1 MKINVYLFVFAVSF
15 FLLLLS
21 PVSAQNVFTVQGVM
35 VDSASGAKLQY
46 VRVGLYTRDSVP
58 VLKANT
64 FTDEAGRFS
73 FKEVLPGQYELN
85 AFLLGYDVK
94 QQTLSI
100 DGVRKNI
107 NLGSI
112 AMKKQ
117 NKTLEE
123 VSIVTQKPV
132 YMMEGEKTLYNVSED
147 PTIQDGTA
155 SDALQNAPG
164 VEVDVDGNITLR
176 GVSSVEIWINNRPSK
191 MNPDGLKDFI
201 RQMPANAIE
210 RIEVITN
217 PSARYSAKGTG
228 GIINVVTTGRIIRNS
243 FISFGLKGSTRPN
256 VSPWLSF
263 VYSKEKLSVNFY
275 FNGGFSVRKSTEDYT
290 NSKLNDDMDTISA
303 TEGNGHSQNRNYS
316 GGFYSN
322 GTYDIDSLNYIGWWV
337 GFRPS
342 FKRNTGSAWE
352 KRTELGFLMPETFEF
367 NEETSQKNLS
377 FNSYGGLWYQHVFC
391 NDDRHAIGFDF
402 SFTEW
407 NNNSNLQYNRDY
419 VLRDYLDKKR
429 NEVSNTGSYSLG
441 LSADY
446 TLPYHKNGTIMI
458 GFIGGYDRTTDY
470 QRTDTLNRI
479 SDLYQID
486 SFRLY
491 DAAGSQWDCEL
502 YTTIEHI
509 FGNFTAK
516 GGLRLEY
523 SKRYFDIFNAS
534 GYGLQHSDLSFY
546 PSLHL
551 TYRTENMH
559 NFKLS
564 YTRRVSIPAM
574 SQLSP
579 FVRYGEDSY
588 SVGNPDLKS
597 TFTHS
602 VEAGYT
608 KFFPKFGFLGVNGYW
623 KYNVN
628 ERNTLTDVVYDEYFG
643 RYVTF
648 SQPVNIGRSYRV
660 GADVN
665 VTYRLKS
672 YLNIRFYTNVFY
684 YHSMFSFRDSE
695 DMQTVSNL
703 GYSFR
708 LNCWAKCWKV
718 LEVNVSGNYKSK
730 RVTMFTESR
739 PGFSIDAGLRA
750 DFWKR
755 RISVHLNANDIFNW
769 DKSITVSTNPYYSSN
784 STVKYNSRSIS
795 AGVTFRF
802 GKLELE
808 SKASQGMGGNDD

>member
-1 MKINVYLFVFAVSF
+1 MKRITLLTFFVCLFLPFSR
-15 FLLLLS
+15 L
-21 PVSAQNVFTVQGVM
+21 SAQNMVSVQGVI

-46 VRVGLYTRDSVP
+46 VRVGLYTTDSVP

-64 FTDEAGRFS
+64 FTDEAGKFS
-73 FKEVLPGQYELN
+73 FKEIPSGQYELN

-94 QQTLSI
+94 QQPISI
-100 DGVRKNI
+100 DGVRKNV
-107 NLGSI
+107 NLGSV

-117 NKTLEE
+117 NTTLEE

-201 RQMPANAIE
+201 RQMPANVIE

-217 PSARYSAKGTG
+217 PSARYSAQGTG
-228 GIINVVTTGRIIRNS
+228 GIINVVTTGRIIQNS
-243 FISFGLKGSTRPN
+243 FVSFGLRGSTRPN
-256 VSPWLSF
+256 VSPWLSY
-263 VYSKEKLSVNFY
+263 VYSKDKLSVNFY
-275 FNGGFSVRKSTEDYT
+275 LDGGFSVRNSTQDYI
-290 NSKLNDDMDTISA
+290 NSKLNEGSDTTSV
-303 TEGNGHSQNRNYS
+303 TEGNSKSRNRRFS

-322 GTYDIDSLNYIGWWV
+322 GTYDIDSLNHIGWWV
-337 GFRPS
+337 GFRPTHS
-342 FKRNTGSAWE
+342 RDTGNTWE
-352 KRTELGFLMPETFEF
+352 KRMEWELLPPETFEY
-367 NEETSQKNLS
+367 NEGFSQKILS
-377 FNSYGGLWYQHVFC
+377 FNSYGGLWYQHVFR
-391 NDDRHAIGFDF
+391 NDDRHAIDFDLSF
-402 SFTEW
+402 SEW
-407 NNNSNLQYNRDY
+407 NNNSKLQYNRDY
-419 VLRDYLDKKR
+419 VLQDYLDKKR
-429 NEVSNTGSYSLG
+429 NQISNIGSYSLG

-446 TLPYHKNGTIMI
+446 TIPYHADGTIMI
-458 GFIGGYDRTTDY
+458 GISGGYGRTTDF
-470 QRTDTLNRI
+470 QQTDTLSRL
-479 SDLYQID
+479 SELYQLD
-486 SFRLY
+486 SLRLY
-491 DAAGSQWDCEL
+491 DAASTQWDCDL
-502 YTTIEHI
+502 YTTIEHS

-523 SKRYFDIFNAS
+523 SNRNYDIFNAS
-534 GYGLQHSDLSFY
+534 GYDLQHGDLSFY

-551 TYRTENMH
+551 TYRTESMH

-564 YTRRVSIPAM
+564 YTRRVSLPGI

-602 VEAGYT
+602 VEAGWT
-608 KFFPKFGFLGVNGYW
+608 KFFPKFGFLGINGYW

-628 ERNTLTDVVYDEYFG
+628 ERNTLTDVAYNEYFG

-648 SQPVNIGRSYRV
+648 SQPVNLGRSYRV
-660 GADVN
+660 GADIN

-684 YHSMFSFRDSE
+684 YHSMFTFRNSE

-708 LNCWAKCWKV
+708 LNCRAKCWKV
-718 LEVNVSGNYKSK
+718 LEVNVSANYKSK
-730 RVTMFTESR
+730 RVTMFTVNR

-769 DKSITVSTNPYYSSN
+769 DKSITASTNPYYSSS
-784 STVKYNSRSIS
+784 STVKYNTRNIS

-808 SKASQGMGGNDD
+808 SKASQGMGGGND